1 MVNMNVEFV
10 ICRCGDSQERGR
22 CLFRFFHVY
31 FAFFPQQLNPK
42 SVHLSVI
49 FITKN
54 SNIETGDSSNEY
66 EM

>member
-1 MVNMNVEFV
+1 MPV
-10 ICRCGDSQERGR
+10 
-22 CLFRFFHVY
+22 FRFFHVY

-54 SNIETGDSSNEY
+54 SNIEISDSSNEY